1 MHNLNK
7 IIDPLTHTRIGIA
20 TTYGKPYYQ
29 FVKALRSLKIQYD
42 SLLPEDIESY
52 SGGLVLT
59 TNKEAPNS
67 SEKLI
72 LHEEIMDKEPA
83 VIRGLMIQKLEAG
96 LEKNELVLGIDPGHR
111 TGLSVYYFG
120 KEIEK
125 SIFTSVEGLVMHI
138 ANILAEL
145 KAERKIVKIGNGN
158 MKLTKEIIN
167 LINLRYCSNF
177 DLEIVDER
185 KTSLKIKNYNQR
197 GKRDMMSAKYITQ
210 REGYRLSILPLSR
223 TG

>member
-1 MHNLNK
+1 LKN
-7 IIDPLTHTRIGIA
+7 IIYPSNEARIGIA
-20 TTYGKPYYQ
+20 TTYGRPYYK
-29 FVKALRSLKIQYD
+29 FVKALNSLKIQYD
-42 SLLPEDIESY
+42 SLLPEEIETY
-52 SGGLVLT
+52 SGNLVLT
-59 TNKEAPNS
+59 TFKEAPKS
-67 SEKLI
+67 SEKLM
-72 LHEEIMDKEPA
+72 LHEEIMDKEPG
-83 VIRGLMIQKLEAG
+83 VIRGLMIQKLEAD

-125 SIFTSVEGLVMHI
+125 SIFMSVEVLVMHV

-158 MKLTKEIIN
+158 MKLANEIIN

-177 DLEIVDER
+177 ELEIVDER

-210 REGYRLSILPLSR
+210 REGYRHSILPLSR